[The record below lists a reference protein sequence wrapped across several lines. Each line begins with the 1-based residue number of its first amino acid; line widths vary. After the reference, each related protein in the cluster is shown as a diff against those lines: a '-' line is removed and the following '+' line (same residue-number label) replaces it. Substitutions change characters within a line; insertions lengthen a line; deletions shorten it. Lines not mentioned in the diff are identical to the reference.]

1 MYARC
6 QPDKFVLQS
15 QSELARQPST
25 RILQTQQLLGKA
37 DTIYISKWL
46 TVSQSASLEKAR
58 QNEFFFRNA
67 YISPLFKTLMIQPL
81 ELWDS
86 QQQMFLAQGVVSFTG
101 VVYFSIKDEY
111 VRSHNIM
118 GWSFL
123 LACGISAGKDQGK
136 QRPWVS
142 IGDSLSH
149 NGLTKAWAAG
159 GNSLNGVSEI
169 GSRCENRSI
178 TLIDLSRKEQIVIS
192 VEMEEAVVD
201 GVPMYCIDLKSED
214 ITVGG
219 K

>member
-1 MYARC
+1 MAN
-6 QPDKFVLQS
+6 
-15 QSELARQPST
+15 
-25 RILQTQQLLGKA
+25 RISICVTG
-37 DTIYISKWL
+37 
-46 TVSQSASLEKAR
+46 KAR

-192 VEMEEAVVD
+192 VEMEEVVD
-201 GVPMYCIDLKSED
+201 GVPIYCIDLKSED